1 MDGIIL
7 INKEKKYT
15 SHDVVAKVKK
25 ILKVKVGH
33 TGTLD
38 PNATGIL
45 PLLLGNATKI
55 SKYLINHNKEYIAE
69 LKLGVKTDTAD
80 GEGKVI
86 AEKQVNLEE
95 IFENINESIQQILNS
110 FVGKTLQ
117 KPPMYSAIKVN
128 GKKLYE
134 YARKNEKVEV
144 KSRQIEIYKMELI
157 KLDLKEGKWFDNSD
171 IDKEIIPV
179 VISNKLGDT
188 YKINSVFS
196 TNVFLDENMTV
207 KEELTFKVIGILKN
221 KTYVYTGGANHSDC
235 SIADLFIK
243 TTPNDEIVIMPNI
256 FEKMPLYWANNGM
269 IIKTNDYIE
278 TYKSIKEKGIGKIS
292 SLEDISKNNINNI
305 FIYNE
310 QKIYEFIIVFVF
322 IIMSI
327 GGYNTLAN
335 LEYKRLLTIYYI
347 TGITWKKGIA
357 LLTIRNFI
365 IIVIPTIISSI
376 FSNKIVTYLRTL
388 YTYNEKNVYITVFI
402 YIGIFILTTA
412 VTVIGLRDK
421 KPIEVLREVD

>member
-33 TGTLD
+33 TGT
-38 PNATGIL
+38 
-45 PLLLGNATKI
+45 LLGNATKI

-157 KLDLKEGKWFDNSD
+157 KLDLKENIIKFKVRCSKGKYIRTLCED
-171 IDKEIIPV
+171 IAEKLNTYGYMKELQRTEVGDFKIENAITIGELEELV
-179 VISNKLGDT
+179 NENKLKD
-188 YKINSVFS
+188 KINEEALNIVNSKDRKYFIKIEELFMDKKII
-196 TNVFLDENMTV
+196 NLDED
-207 KEELTFKVIGILKN
+207 LLN
-221 KTYVYTGGANHSDC
+221 KF
-235 SIADLFIK
+235 L
-243 TTPNDEIVIMPNI
+243 
-256 FEKMPLYWANNGM
+256 NGVM
-269 IIKTNDYIE
+269 I
-278 TYKSIKEKGIGKIS
+278 
-292 SLEDISKNNINNI
+292 KNNNI
-305 FIYNE
+305 DGIYRIYN
-310 QKIYEFIIVFVF
+310 
-322 IIMSI
+322 
-327 GGYNTLAN
+327 
-335 LEYKRLLTIYYI
+335 
-347 TGITWKKGIA
+347 
-357 LLTIRNFI
+357 
-365 IIVIPTIISSI
+365 
-376 FSNKIVTYLRTL
+376 
-388 YTYNEKNVYITVFI
+388 KNN
-402 YIGIFILTTA
+402 YIGIGVNKNQKLKRD
-412 VTVIGLRDK
+412 VI
-421 KPIEVLREVD
+421 V

>member
-134 YARKNEKVEV
+134 YARKNEKIEV

-157 KLDLKEGKWFDNSD
+157 KLDLKENIIKFKVRCSKGTYIRTLCED
-171 IDKEIIPV
+171 IAEKLNTYGYMKELQRTEVGDFKIENAITIGELEELV
-179 VISNKLGDT
+179 NENKLKD
-188 YKINSVFS
+188 KINEETLNIVNSKDRKYFIKIEELFMDK
-196 TNVFLDENMTV
+196 NIINLDED
-207 KEELTFKVIGILKN
+207 LLN
-221 KTYVYTGGANHSDC
+221 KF
-235 SIADLFIK
+235 L
-243 TTPNDEIVIMPNI
+243 
-256 FEKMPLYWANNGM
+256 NGVM
-269 IIKTNDYIE
+269 I
-278 TYKSIKEKGIGKIS
+278 
-292 SLEDISKNNINNI
+292 KNNNI
-305 FIYNE
+305 DGIYRIYN
-310 QKIYEFIIVFVF
+310 
-322 IIMSI
+322 
-327 GGYNTLAN
+327 
-335 LEYKRLLTIYYI
+335 
-347 TGITWKKGIA
+347 
-357 LLTIRNFI
+357 
-365 IIVIPTIISSI
+365 
-376 FSNKIVTYLRTL
+376 
-388 YTYNEKNVYITVFI
+388 KNN
-402 YIGIFILTTA
+402 YIGLG
-412 VTVIGLRDK
+412 VNKNQKLKRDVI
-421 KPIEVLREVD
+421 V

>member
-157 KLDLKEGKWFDNSD
+157 KLDLKEN
-171 IDKEIIPV
+171 
-179 VISNKLGDT
+179 
-188 YKINSVFS
+188 
-196 TNVFLDENMTV
+196 
-207 KEELTFKVIGILKN
+207 
-221 KTYVYTGGANHSDC
+221 
-235 SIADLFIK
+235 
-243 TTPNDEIVIMPNI
+243 
-256 FEKMPLYWANNGM
+256 
-269 IIKTNDYIE
+269 IIKTELEIRQDLLKKIPEYMCPKI
-278 TYKSIKEKGIGKIS
+278 KIIKEFPLNSNGKCD
-292 SLEDISKNNINNI
+292 E
-305 FIYNE
+305 
-310 QKIYEFIIVFVF
+310 
-322 IIMSI
+322 
-327 GGYNTLAN
+327 
-335 LEYKRLLTIYYI
+335 KRLVEEFVN
-347 TGITWKKGIA
+347 G
-357 LLTIRNFI
+357 R
-365 IIVIPTIISSI
+365 
-376 FSNKIVTYLRTL
+376 
-388 YTYNEKNVYITVFI
+388 KNY
-402 YIGIFILTTA
+402 
-412 VTVIGLRDK
+412 
-421 KPIEVLREVD
+421 